1 MSLWKKWRWPQW
13 RWTKQSLVSRTLLF
27 TLLTVVI
34 AQGIST
40 SVWYTNSRLQEIEG
54 VKTTTISMA
63 SLFAS
68 TVSYFQALPVSYRHV
83 IMEQLRKMGGTRF
96 FVSFNHEFLRLETIP
111 DSYLKD
117 VAIESMSSAL
127 KSKLNNVK
135 SIHVNFSPPDKLKIL
150 KNDIY
155 LSDLPKSW
163 AHYTLTL
170 KPLNPP
176 VMVVQIEL
184 ESDEWIYIAA
194 LLPPPYNELDD
205 TILSPS
211 QWLYLLLSTALLL
224 LFSYF
229 MIRRQVRPL
238 RNLAKAANRMSL
250 DVDQSPLMEEGA
262 NEIVT
267 ATLAFNRMQ
276 QRIHRYVVDREQ
288 LFSSISHD
296 LKTPITRLRLRA
308 ELLFDD
314 TKREKFNQDLDE
326 LEMMVKGALQ
336 CVHDTE
342 LHENSVQVDLNKL
355 LLEAAEMHNHKQI
368 KVQLP
373 PEKIIPVFGK
383 PLALKRVV
391 TNIIDNGVKYGDQV
405 EIFYQHTESHIILL
419 FCDQGKGIPESQLN
433 SVFEPYVR
441 LENDLDGHGLGLGIC
456 RNILHAHG
464 GDIAIQNRNSGG
476 LEVTMTLPLY
486 SDFHL

>member
-1 MSLWKKWRWPQW
+1 
-13 RWTKQSLVSRTLLF
+13 
-27 TLLTVVI
+27 
-34 AQGIST
+34 
-40 SVWYTNSRLQEIEG
+40 
-54 VKTTTISMA
+54 
-63 SLFAS
+63 
-68 TVSYFQALPVSYRHV
+68 
-83 IMEQLRKMGGTRF
+83 
-96 FVSFNHEFLRLETIP
+96 
-111 DSYLKD
+111 
-117 VAIESMSSAL
+117 
-127 KSKLNNVK
+127 
-135 SIHVNFSPPDKLKIL
+135 
-150 KNDIY
+150 
-155 LSDLPKSW
+155 
-163 AHYTLTL
+163 
-170 KPLNPP
+170 
-176 VMVVQIEL
+176 MVVQIEL

-308 ELLFDD
+308 ELLIDD

-373 PEKIIPVFGK
+373 LEKIIPVFGK

-419 FCDQGKGIPESQLN
+419 FCDQGKGIPESQLS

-476 LEVTMTLPLY
+476 LEVTMTLPLH

>member
-1 MSLWKKWRWPQW
+1 MRYFWKS
-13 RWTKQSLVSRTLLF
+13 QSLVARTLLL

-40 SVWYTNSRLQEIEG
+40 MIWYTNSRQQEEAGI
-54 VKTTTISMA
+54 KTTTVSMA

-68 TVSYFQALPVSYRHV
+68 TVSYFQALPVNYRNV

-96 FVSFNHEFLRLETIP
+96 FVSFNHEYLDIQPIP
-111 DSYLKD
+111 DTRLKQ
-117 VAIESMSSAL
+117 VAIQSMAQAL
-127 KSKLNNVK
+127 GEKLNNVR
-135 SIHVNFSPPDKLKIL
+135 SIHVEFSEPEDLKIL

-170 KPLNPP
+170 EPLDPP
-176 VMVVQIEL
+176 IMVVQIEL

-194 LLPPPYNELDD
+194 LLPPPYNTLED
-205 TILSPS
+205 TILPPS
-211 QWLYLLLSTALLL
+211 QWLYLFLSTALLL
-224 LFSYF
+224 FFTYF

-238 RNLAKAANRMSL
+238 RNLAKAANQMSI
-250 DVDQSPLMEEGA
+250 DGEQSPLPEEGA
-262 NEIVT
+262 NEVVT

-276 QRIHRYVVDREQ
+276 QRIRHYVMDREQ

-308 ELLFDD
+308 ELLENDV
-314 TKREKFNQDLDE
+314 KRAKFNQDLDE

-342 LHENSVQVDLNKL
+342 LHENSSLVYLNEL
-355 LLEAAEMHNHKQI
+355 LLAAAETHNTQQI
-368 KVQLP
+368 NVTLP
-373 PEKIIPVFGK
+373 KTTIAPVLGK
-383 PLALKRVV
+383 PLALKRVM
-391 TNIIDNGVKYGDQV
+391 TNLVDNGVKYGGSLTITCRQFEDYV
-405 EIFYQHTESHIILL
+405 ELNFI
-419 FCDQGKGIPESQLN
+419 DQGPGIPEAQLE
-433 SVFEPYVR
+433 SVFDPYVR
-441 LENDLDGHGLGLGIC
+441 LAKDQDGHGLGLGIC

-464 GDIAIQNRNSGG
+464 GTIHISNAPHAG
-476 LEVTMTLPLY
+476 LHVQVILPFNTQLPQ
-486 SDFHL
+486 